1 MIKLKNK
8 KEKGITLVALAVT
21 VTVMLIL
28 GSVSINVMFGEKRSF
43 KKSKGER
50 KQNKGNDK

>member
-1 MIKLKNK
+1 MKHVI
-8 KEKGITLVALAVT
+8 KEKGVTLVALAVT

-28 GSVSINVMFGEKRSF
+28 GSVSINAMFGEKRSF
-43 KKSKGER
+43 KKSKGAR